1 MVRESTEDESV
12 QEYIQAFL
20 SSMLIKCVRNVHH
33 HKYTLIYVF
42 VMMHF
47 KSPVSVVVGTVDKMQ
62 HFE

>member
-12 QEYIQAFL
+12 QEYIQVFL
-20 SSMLIKCVRNVHH
+20 SSILIRRVGNVHH
-33 HKYTLIYVF
+33 HKYTLIYAF

-47 KSPVSVVVGTVDKMQ
+47 INIVSVVMGTVDKMQ